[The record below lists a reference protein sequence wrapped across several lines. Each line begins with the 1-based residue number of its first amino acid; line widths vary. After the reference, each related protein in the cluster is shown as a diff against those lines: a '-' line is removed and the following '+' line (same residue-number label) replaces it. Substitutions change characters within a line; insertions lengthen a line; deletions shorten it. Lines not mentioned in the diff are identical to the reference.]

1 MSCRACDHLKDDG
14 VPCGSPALRGKKLC
28 FFHHREQQ
36 RQRYV
41 ERILRCNDPLRP
53 TAPLPKNLPEMQLR
67 LYDVMT
73 AIADDSIHLRRAGK
87 LLYAL
92 QERSASLRRAVSQ

>member
-1 MSCRACDHLKDDG
+1 MSCPICNHRKPDG
-14 VPCGSPALRGKKLC
+14 SLCGSPALRGKKLC
-28 FFHHREQQ
+28 YYHRRDHQ

-41 ERILRCNDPLRP
+41 ARILRCNDPLRP
-53 TAPLPKNLPEMQLR
+53 GVPLPKTPREMQFR

-73 AIADDSIHLRRAGK
+73 ALADDSLPLRRAGK

-92 QERSASLRRAVSQ
+92 QERSTSLRKAVS